1 MSLPLAPRAVSR
13 ALRSPSYVCGAC
25 RRGLTTST
33 RLQSG
38 HSKWATIKHDKAKN
52 DAAKNKQRS
61 VFSHE
66 IILACKLGG
75 PDPNL
80 NPRLALAVDRAKKAS
95 FPKQGIENA
104 IKRGQGI
111 SSTGAALEIVTVE
124 AIFPP
129 SVAVVIEIETENKL
143 RTVPDTRHVI
153 KKTGGNATPVAYLFE
168 KKGMVVFEGK
178 EGWGPDEVLE
188 PALDAGAL
196 DVEDANEGAIIV
208 YTDPADTK
216 KAAESIA
223 SATGLD
229 IASMDIVWVPN
240 EDTKVPLEDG
250 ESTEK
255 ISKFLD
261 DLKEVSGVQAVY
273 WNATQGS
280 VEDSTWEE
288 LLKKI
293 DDFE

>member
-1 MSLPLAPRAVSR
+1 MSLNFAPRAVFGASR
-13 ALRSPSYVCGAC
+13 ASSYVCGSC

-61 VFSHE
+61 IFSHE
-66 IILACKLGG
+66 IILATKLGG

-80 NPRLALAVDRAKKAS
+80 NTRLALAIDRAKKAS

-111 SSTGAALEIVTVE
+111 SATGAALEIVTVE

-129 SVAVVIEIETENKL
+129 SIAMVIEIETESKL
-143 RTVPDTRHVI
+143 RSLADTRNWV
-153 KKTGGNATPVAYLFE
+153 KKNGGNVTPVAYMFE
-168 KKGMVVFEGK
+168 KKGLVVFKEK
-178 EGWGPDEVLE
+178 EGWGADEMLE

-196 DVEDANEGAIIV
+196 DVEVEEGAILV
-208 YTDPADTK
+208 YTDPAGTK
-216 KAAESIA
+216 AAAESIA
-223 SATGLD
+223 ATTGLE
-229 IASMDIVWVPN
+229 IASMDIIWDPN
-240 EDTKVPLEDG
+240 EDTKVAMEGG
-250 ESTEK
+250 EKVES
-255 ISKFLD
+255 ISKFFD
-261 DLKEVSGVQAVY
+261 QLKEVGGVQAVY

-280 VEDSTWEE
+280 VEDGAWAE
-288 LLKKI
+288 LLSKI

>member
-1 MSLPLAPRAVSR
+1 MSLPLAPRAAFR
-13 ALRSPSYVCGAC
+13 ALRPPSHVCGAC

-33 RLQSG
+33 RLRSG

-52 DAAKNKQRS
+52 DAAKNRQRS

-66 IILACKLGG
+66 IILATKLGG
-75 PDPNL
+75 PDPSL
-80 NPRLALAVDRAKKAS
+80 NPRLALAVERAKKAS
-95 FPKQGIENA
+95 FPKQGIDNA

-129 SVAVVIEIETENKL
+129 SVAMVIEIETESKL
-143 RTVPDTRHVI
+143 RSLADTRMWI
-153 KKTGGNATPVAYLFE
+153 KKNGGNATTVAYMFE

-188 PALDAGAL
+188 PALEAGAL
-196 DVEDANEGAIIV
+196 DVEDAEQGAVIV

-240 EDTKVPLEDG
+240 EDTKVPLDG
-250 ESTEK
+250 RDSTEK
-255 ISKFLD
+255 ISRFFD

-280 VEDSTWEE
+280 VEDSAWEQ
-288 LLKKI
+288 LLAKI